1 MSLILSE
8 FCKDEDVTDEDSVI
22 HPELQKKVEKLII
35 NSLVAQFGAS
45 ATQSIIQTGAHWS
58 NQTTSDIFSDFGNF
72 VRTIQEVF
80 GERGHRIILDSLNMA
95 DFDPDQA
102 SLVCKM
108 FKQTRVHPLNHIQY
122 AQ

>member
-1 MSLILSE
+1 MSLTLSE
-8 FCKDEDVTDEDSVI
+8 FRKDEPETDEDWVI
-22 HPELQKKVEKLII
+22 FSQLQKKVEKLII
-35 NSLVAQFGAS
+35 NSLVTQFGAS

-58 NQTTSDIFSDFGNF
+58 GQTTSGIFSDFDNF

-95 DFDPDQA
+95 DFDPDQG

-108 FKQTRVHPLNHIQY
+108 SKRIHVHPLEYIKY